1 MPQRFDVAVAGSG
14 PAGAASA
21 FHLAR
26 LGYSVALIDDHAF
39 PRPKLC
45 GEYLNAGAV
54 RELCALG
61 LADELQSS
69 AKLTGMRL
77 FAHGET
83 VEFPFSPQAWSV
95 PRKILDDRIRALALR
110 AGAHAIFGRVRGLK
124 RSDSGMTL
132 ELDSNGDVREYEAR
146 YVIGADGMR
155 SAVARLLGL
164 TTAHRVERFAMG
176 GHYAIEGLSGWLEMY
191 VGQHG
196 YLAVNPT
203 CGTSANAMFVLSE
216 EYLQRHRDD
225 LAHELSQFSAYVS
238 DGRRSLSDSQL
249 EEKRRAIGPL
259 AHRTREITH
268 DKTVLVGDAAHF
280 VDPFTGQGIYMA
292 LSGARRAAGAMA
304 HALKNESGK
313 RGAWAAYS
321 SEHTRSIRERERV
334 AWIVRSVLASRRLS
348 LRAARALRRRPADF
362 APLVEAVCGNTTM
375 QAPDLVRTLVRTLR

>member
-14 PAGAASA
+14 PAGAATA
-21 FHLAR
+21 YHLAR
-26 LGYSVALIDDHAF
+26 QGYSVALVDDHTF

-54 RELCALG
+54 RELLALG
-61 LADELQSS
+61 LADQLESS

-83 VEFPFSPQAWSV
+83 VEFPFSPQARSV
-95 PRKILDDRIRALALR
+95 PRKILDDRIRALALS
-110 AGAHAIFGRVRGLK
+110 AGARAIFGRVRGLK

-132 ELDSNGDVREYEAR
+132 ELDSDGEASECEAR

-164 TTAHRVERFAMG
+164 TTAHQVERFAMG
-176 GHYAIEGLSGWLEMY
+176 GHYALEGLAGWLEMY

-203 CGTSANAMFVLSE
+203 CCTSANAMFVLNE
-216 EYLQRHRDD
+216 DYMQRHRDD
-225 LAHELSQFSAYVS
+225 LTYELSRFSARVS
-238 DGRRSLSDSQL
+238 DGRRSLSDSQS

-259 AHRTREITH
+259 AHRTREVTH
-268 DKTVLVGDAAHF
+268 DKVILVGDAAHF
-280 VDPFTGQGIYMA
+280 VDPFTGQGVYMA
-292 LSGARRAAGAMA
+292 LAGARRAAGAIA
-304 HALKNESGK
+304 CALKDESEK
-313 RGAWAAYS
+313 TRAWAAYS
-321 SEHTRSIRERERV
+321 SEHTRSIRERERL
-334 AWIVRSVLASRRLS
+334 AWLVRTVLASRRLS

-362 APLVEAVCGNTTM
+362 APLVEAVCGNATM
-375 QAPDLVRTLVRTLR
+375 QAPELVRTVVRTLR